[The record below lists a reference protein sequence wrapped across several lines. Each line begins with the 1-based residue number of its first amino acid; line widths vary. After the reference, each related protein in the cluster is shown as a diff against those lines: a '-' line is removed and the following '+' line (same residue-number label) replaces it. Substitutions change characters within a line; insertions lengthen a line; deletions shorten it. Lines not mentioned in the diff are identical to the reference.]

1 MSSRRPILEEID
13 DDDIDNMDMGI
24 AEFDPSLK
32 TPIAPKRPEPSIVR
46 SQDAHA
52 NEPPLFPPIPTQQS
66 QPRQAVD
73 QKNIVDP
80 NSFSQEERE
89 QLSKFQI
96 IYPCY
101 FDINRSHKQGRRVS
115 IDRAVE
121 NPLAKTISDACR
133 SLNLPV
139 LLELEKSHPQDF
151 GNPGRVRVLLK
162 DVLHGGKIVDSR
174 FKTKR
179 ELFNKIADYLAEH
192 PTTLDSV
199 ISGGIA
205 LPQEFQTGGFKPEEI
220 PVVKGF
226 KMNTIVPVHSSY
238 TLKHPMTKAIYDA
251 EPDVPAAPKPI
262 APKQPK
268 KKVMKIRG

>member
-1 MSSRRPILEEID
+1 MASRRPVLEEID
-13 DDDIDNMDMGI
+13 DDDIDNMDMDI
-24 AEFDPSLK
+24 AQFDPNLK
-32 TPIAPKRPEPSIVR
+32 TPIAPKIPQPTVVR
-46 SQDAHA
+46 SQDSQ
-52 NEPPLFPPIPTQQS
+52 EPPLFPPIPSPQLPTS
-66 QPRQAVD
+66 DVD
-73 QKNIVDP
+73 PKSIVDP
-80 NSFSQEERE
+80 NSFSQEERD

-115 IDRAVE
+115 IDHAVE

-133 SLNLPV
+133 SFDLPV

-179 ELFNKIADYLAEH
+179 ELFNKIAEYLADH
-192 PTTLDSV
+192 PTSLDSV
-199 ISGGIA
+199 VSGGVA

-220 PVVKGF
+220 PQVKGF

-251 EPDVPAAPKPI
+251 EPDIPDEAPKPI
-262 APKQPK
+262 LPKQPK